1 MLKSPYDTDCITW
14 SPQGRLFQIEYAM
27 EAIKQG
33 SLCVGLKSNDYAIL
47 ATLNRAPSKLAEYQ
61 QKLYEIDEHIGLC
74 FSGLTAD
81 GRLICK
87 YLRTEALNYKYTHG
101 TNINPQRLVGKLSDK
116 AQIKTQRHSKRP
128 YGVGCL
134 VIGLDE
140 NGPHVYETSPDA
152 NFYEYY
158 AVAIGARC
166 QSAKTY
172 LEKNYET
179 FSNLSKDELIIHA
192 VKAVKSSAQSDV
204 ELNGRSVSVAIVG
217 RDTPF
222 KFLTS
227 DEIEATL
234 SQLSQAMEV
243 EV

>member
-1 MLKSPYDTDCITW
+1 
-14 SPQGRLFQIEYAM
+14 M

-87 YLRTEALNYKYTHG
+87 YLRTEALNYKYTNG

-134 VIGLDE
+134 VIGLD
-140 NGPHVYETSPDA
+140 
-152 NFYEYY
+152 
-158 AVAIGARC
+158 
-166 QSAKTY
+166 
-172 LEKNYET
+172 
-179 FSNLSKDELIIHA
+179 
-192 VKAVKSSAQSDV
+192 VKY
-204 ELNGRSVSVAIVG
+204 I
-217 RDTPF
+217 
-222 KFLTS
+222 
-227 DEIEATL
+227 
-234 SQLSQAMEV
+234 
-243 EV
+243 

>member
-14 SPQGRLFQIEYAM
+14 SPQGRLYQVEYAM

-33 SLCVGLKSNDYAIL
+33 SLCVGLKSETYAIL

-61 QKLYEIDEHIGLC
+61 QKIYMIDDHIGLC

-87 YLRTEALNYKYTHG
+87 FLRTEALNYKYTYG
-101 TNINPQRLVGKLSDK
+101 TNCNPGRLINRLSEK
-116 AQIKTQRHSKRP
+116 AQIKTQRSSKRP
-128 YGVGCL
+128 YGAGCL
-134 VIGLDE
+134 VAGFDE
-140 NGPHVYETSPDA
+140 HGPHIYETNPDA

-158 AVAIGARC
+158 AYAIGSRN

-172 LEKNYET
+172 LEKNFET
-179 FSNLSKDELIIHA
+179 FPGATRDELVKHA
-192 VKAVKSSAQSDV
+192 IKAVKVSTQGDV
-204 ELNGRSVSVAIVG
+204 ELNGKSVSVAIVG
-217 RDTPF
+217 QGQQFEFVDE
-222 KFLTS
+222 K
-227 DEIEATL
+227 EIERVL
-234 SQLSQAMEV
+234 ESLNQEMEV